1 MQFAAL
7 DELRHQIQGAAGE
20 LSPLAMADLEDEL
33 TSWLADHGVDHDWM
47 IAAPLAAAGVDVAWC
62 QRAAIVLG
70 AATLEPG
77 LEWVAGTLS
86 MATLLSE
93 AKESTRRVS
102 DLVAAVKSYSQ
113 MDRASIQRIDV
124 TEGLE
129 STLAMLSHK
138 LRDSVEIVRSYDP
151 DVPHIQAYPG
161 ELNQVSTNLIDNAA
175 DAMDGVG
182 ILRIS
187 TRADGDDVV
196 VEVGDTGPGMPPHVA
211 ARAFDPFFT
220 TKGADG
226 RGGRSRP
233 RHRPAHCGGA
243 PWRRDRHR
251 HPTGRDSP
259 AIRIPVRPRNI

>member
-1 MQFAAL
+1 
-7 DELRHQIQGAAGE
+7 
-20 LSPLAMADLEDEL
+20 
-33 TSWLADHGVDHDWM
+33 M
-47 IAAPLAAAGVDVAWC
+47 IAEPLAAAGVDVAWC
-62 QRAAIVLG
+62 ERAAIVLG
-70 AATLEPG
+70 AAALEPG

-129 STLAMLSHK
+129 STLTMLSHK
-138 LRDSVEIVRSYDP
+138 LRDGVEIVRSYDP

-161 ELNQVSTNLIDNAA
+161 ELNQVWTNLIDNAV
-175 DAMDGVG
+175 DAMDGAG

-220 TKGADG
+220 TKGVGEGAGLGLDVA
-226 RGGRSRP
+226 RRIVVERHGGGIGIDIRP
-233 RHRPAHCGGA
+233 GETVL
-243 PWRRDRHR
+243 WV
-251 HPTGRDSP
+251 
-259 AIRIPVRPRNI
+259 RIPVRPRNI